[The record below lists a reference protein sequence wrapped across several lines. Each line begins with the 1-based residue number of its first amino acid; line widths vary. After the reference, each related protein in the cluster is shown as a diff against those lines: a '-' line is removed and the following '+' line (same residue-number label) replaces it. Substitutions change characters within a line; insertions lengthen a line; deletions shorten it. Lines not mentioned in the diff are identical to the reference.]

1 MYTFSDV
8 VTLIKIIIKLN
19 HVITISDNI
28 FTVDFDADYFF
39 SALRTSQSCITKIC
53 QGHCGNKN
61 SVCISGK
68 CYCLENRTAA
78 NAGIKKES
86 LYYGLRPTVRHHIAH
101 FCPNLEVARSCIR
114 KCMKEGLPSF
124 CGKDH
129 VCYCGHKY
137 RNTDVNPEVNANQV
151 HNQFKD
157 LYAKYF
163 GPDLRNKRS
172 NLDESIEY

>member
-1 MYTFSDV
+1 M
-8 VTLIKIIIKLN
+8 
-19 HVITISDNI
+19 
-28 FTVDFDADYFF
+28 
-39 SALRTSQSCITKIC
+39 C
-53 QGHCGNKN
+53 QVHCGNKN

-68 CYCLENRTAA
+68 CYCTEDRTDE
-78 NAGIKKES
+78 ITKES
-86 LYYGLRPTVRHHIAH
+86 LYYGRPTVRHHIAH

-137 RNTDVNPEVNANQV
+137 KNTDVNPAINTNQV

-157 LYAKYF
+157 LYTKYF
-163 GPDLRNKRS
+163 GPDLRSKGRQ
-172 NLDESIEY
+172 LDEPTEY